1 MLVACCFGPWG
12 RWSIQFSR
20 QSSEKI
26 VALAGTQLQSSAAR
40 AKICISA
47 AGPMDQWMMLKSS
60 HCLTQR
66 CSWNTVFSHNMSQLS
81 IFIVKFSYVDIH
93 THIYIWYIHIYTYTY
108 IYDIWLHTGLTC
120 VSRQRVLPRF
130 GWLTYV
136 SQLRDLNSQREWCE
150 QCFQPP
156 LVDSSGIIL
165 HTYIIIYIYI
175 WISMY

>member
-1 MLVACCFGPWG
+1 
-12 RWSIQFSR
+12 
-20 QSSEKI
+20 
-26 VALAGTQLQSSAAR
+26 
-40 AKICISA
+40 
-47 AGPMDQWMMLKSS
+47 MLKSS

-93 THIYIWYIHIYTYTY
+93 THTYIYDIYTYTHIHIY

-130 GWLTYV
+130 GWLTDV

-150 QCFQPP
+150 QCFKPP

-165 HTYIIIYIYI
+165 HTYIIIYIYLNI
-175 WISMY
+175 NVLMNNSWTYRYKYKSINWCYIGLYGFGTGLYGFNYWVI

>member
-1 MLVACCFGPWG
+1 MPHAMLVACCFGPWG

-93 THIYIWYIHIYTYTY
+93 THTHIYIYIWYIHIYT
-108 IYDIWLHTGLTC
+108 HT
-120 VSRQRVLPRF
+120 
-130 GWLTYV
+130 
-136 SQLRDLNSQREWCE
+136 
-150 QCFQPP
+150 
-156 LVDSSGIIL
+156 
-165 HTYIIIYIYI
+165 YIYI
-175 WISMY
+175 WYMAPYRTHLRVTSASIAEVWLAYIRVSAAWSEFATRVMWAVFQASVGW